1 MIRELRNH
9 VTDNT
14 RVLSLINGRR
24 SLLIWDKKIVILR
37 LKTQIKFFL
46 NTNIW
51 VIPYL
56 WILMEIILE
65 K

>member
-46 NTNIW
+46 PIS
-51 VIPYL
+51 
-56 WILMEIILE
+56 E
-65 K
+65 